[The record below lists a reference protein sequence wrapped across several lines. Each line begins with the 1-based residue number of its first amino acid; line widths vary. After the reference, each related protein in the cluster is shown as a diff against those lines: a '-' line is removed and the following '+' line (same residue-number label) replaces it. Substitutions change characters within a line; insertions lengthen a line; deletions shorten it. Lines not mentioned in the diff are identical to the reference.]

1 MGNKTAKIA
10 RKHVRREIAQ
20 QLTKAAKQLQG
31 RAVFPWKWAAK
42 MKAEREWHDLKD
54 FPEKQYRYRFR
65 FVDRIETSDGKSF
78 DR

>member
-10 RKHVRREIAQ
+10 RKQVRREITA
-20 QLTKAAKQLQG
+20 QLQKATRQLQA

-42 MKAEREWHDLKD
+42 LKAEREWHDVKD

-65 FVDRIETSDGKSF
+65 FVDRIEKTDGTSF